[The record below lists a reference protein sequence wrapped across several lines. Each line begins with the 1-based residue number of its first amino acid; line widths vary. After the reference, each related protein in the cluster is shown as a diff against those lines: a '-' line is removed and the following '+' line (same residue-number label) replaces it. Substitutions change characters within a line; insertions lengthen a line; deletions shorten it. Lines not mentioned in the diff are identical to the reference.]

1 MLLTD
6 LSVKE
11 LLAKTASSD
20 PLPGGGSLSAFT
32 GAAAAALT
40 QMVAGL
46 TIGRKK
52 YAAVDE
58 QMQKVAESAAHL
70 REGLTA
76 DVERDAYAYNQV
88 LEAFKFPKETD
99 EQIEERNR
107 AIQAGYKLAVAV
119 PLQVAEQA
127 LRVMDLAAQAVAL
140 GNPNAVTDGL
150 VGVMLARSATLGAL
164 YNVKINLTA
173 ITDTA
178 FVEKH
183 RNKVERLERDVI
195 EKEQKI
201 LAGAKL

>member
-6 LSVKE
+6 LSVKD
-11 LLAKTASSD
+11 LLEKTASSA

-46 TIGRKK
+46 TLGRKK
-52 YAAVDE
+52 YAAVEE
-58 QMQKVAESAAHL
+58 QMQKVSDGARHL

-99 EQIEERNR
+99 EQIAERNR

-127 LRVMDLAAQAVAL
+127 LQVMALAEQAVSL

-150 VGVMLARSATLGAL
+150 VGVMLARSAALGAL
-164 YNVKINLTA
+164 YNVKINLAA
-173 ITDTA
+173 ITDPA

-183 RNKVERLERDVI
+183 RKKVERLEREVI
-195 EKEQKI
+195 EKELKI
-201 LAGAKL
+201 LSGAKL